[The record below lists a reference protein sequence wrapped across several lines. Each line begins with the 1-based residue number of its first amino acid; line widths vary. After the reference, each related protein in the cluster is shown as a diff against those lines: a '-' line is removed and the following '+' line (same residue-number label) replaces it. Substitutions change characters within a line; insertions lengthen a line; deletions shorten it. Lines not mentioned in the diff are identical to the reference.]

1 MAHTRLSADAA
12 EVLGLKALAWLA
24 GNEDLLP
31 TFLGSTGTN
40 EDDLRARAADPA
52 FLGAVLDFLM
62 MDDAWVVG
70 FCDANTIPYEHVMPA
85 RAALPGGE
93 QVHWT

>member
-1 MAHTRLSADAA
+1 MIIADSALLWGFAA
-12 EVLGLKALAWLA
+12 RRGASEA
-24 GNEDLLP
+24 DL
-31 TFLGSTGTN
+31 TKQAS
-40 EDDLRARAADPA
+40 DPI

-62 MDDAWVVG
+62 MDDAWVIG
-70 FCDANTIPYEHVMPA
+70 FCDHLAIPYERIMQA

>member
-1 MAHTRLSADAA
+1 MVFTRESA
-12 EVLGLKALAWLA
+12 EVIGLQALAWLA
-24 GNEDLLP
+24 TNDDLLP
-31 TFLGSTGTN
+31 TFLGSTGTS
-40 EDDLRARAADPA
+40 EGDLRARAGDPQ

-70 FCDANTIPYEHVMPA
+70 FCDAHTIPYERIMAA